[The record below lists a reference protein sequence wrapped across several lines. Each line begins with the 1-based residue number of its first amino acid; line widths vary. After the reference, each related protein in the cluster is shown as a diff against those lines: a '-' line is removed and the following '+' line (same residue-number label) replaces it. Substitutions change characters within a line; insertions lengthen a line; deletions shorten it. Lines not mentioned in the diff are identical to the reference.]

1 MRDGRCG
8 GGQRTRLEEAADPW
22 APPGGDPRGA
32 ARGVVA
38 LLLGQSSPPGGPVK
52 EFSLLFLSLNLHLN
66 FQFVLNLF
74 LVKCTI

>member
-1 MRDGRCG
+1 VRDGRCG

-38 LLLGQSSPPGGPVK
+38 LLLGQNSPLAALLR
-52 EFSLLFLSLNLHLN
+52 SLVFFFYL
-66 FQFVLNLF
+66 
-74 LVKCTI
+74 

>member
-1 MRDGRCG
+1 VRDGRCG

-38 LLLGQSSPPGGPVK
+38 LLLGQNSPPGGPVK
-52 EFSLLFLSLNLHLN
+52 EFSLLFFIFESS
-66 FQFVLNLF
+66 FEFPICAEFVLG
-74 LVKCTI
+74 

>member
-1 MRDGRCG
+1 VCDGRCG

-38 LLLGQSSPPGGPVK
+38 LLLGQNSPLAALLRSLVFFFIFESPF
-52 EFSLLFLSLNLHLN
+52 EFPICAE
-66 FQFVLNLF
+66 FVLG
-74 LVKCTI
+74 

>member
-52 EFSLLFLSLNLHLN
+52 EFSLLFFIFESP
-66 FQFVLNLF
+66 FEFPICAEFVLG
-74 LVKCTI
+74 